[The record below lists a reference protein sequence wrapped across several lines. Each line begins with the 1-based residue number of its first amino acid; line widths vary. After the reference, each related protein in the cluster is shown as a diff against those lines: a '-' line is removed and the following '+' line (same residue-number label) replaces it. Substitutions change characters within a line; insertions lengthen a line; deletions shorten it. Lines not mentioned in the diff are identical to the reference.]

1 MEYGRAERDIG
12 WGRLTS
18 NTPYQ
23 LFPLFHSPDREG
35 LRYQSHQ
42 FSFQK
47 IYEYLYNGSPSS
59 LLCILARPSVYWPVN
74 MIRNKCLY
82 ACHTV
87 NAVSCLGEKT
97 FLLTPIT
104 YILCRVSDPH
114 FFLRIRIQ
122 AKIFMRI
129 RFRFR
134 IRILGVSREGA
145 GGKGKKWFFFSFF
158 HVSDDS

>member
-59 LLCILARPSVYWPVN
+59 LLRILARPSVYWPVN

-87 NAVSCLGEKT
+87 SAVSCLGEKT

-104 YILCRVSDPH
+104 YILWKQVQGAWKCNSPTLKEKSKTENNCVVIP
-114 FFLRIRIQ
+114 FIRP
-122 AKIFMRI
+122 
-129 RFRFR
+129 
-134 IRILGVSREGA
+134 EGQF
-145 GGKGKKWFFFSFF
+145 KL
-158 HVSDDS
+158 